1 MYRKI
6 LACILAL
13 LSMLLLLTGCKG
25 NTSDESDSAD
35 SSNVEEKVLT
45 LVSAEGLTDYK
56 IIYAKN
62 DGDKVSNSA
71 DDLKNK
77 INIRFKCEMS
87 INSDEQQE
95 ASEREIL
102 IGKTNREESQ
112 SVVSELKSGKYVIT
126 VVNKKIVILGDSA
139 ELTEKAVE
147 NFLEQ
152 MVLSEEAGQSLI
164 VNADLKI
171 EGDNSS
177 EGRYSLNENAEMR
190 IMTLNVAL
198 QKTEESKTY
207 ITNLVRDV
215 KPDVL
220 CLQECNSWQYNNVV
234 SKLAT
239 KYRVAFKKHSDGN
252 TVIYTPIIY
261 NSATLQLIDQGGGWL
276 NDRYTGTNTK
286 SYSWAVLKVKETGKL
301 FAVQNLHGA
310 VASNGYTGYE
320 NYSDTQ
326 LKQLQETWTKGN
338 SEQMLALSNTIRG
351 KHGDIAVFFAGD
363 FNADNT
369 TSAYNLYVQAGY
381 TEAEVG
387 ATVSKMPGYRTTH
400 KIGGP
405 ALTNKPSIDHIFYD
419 PNKVNCY
426 VHYIGT
432 KTKDELWA
440 SDHLMVYADFSLK

>member
-6 LACILAL
+6 LACILAI
-13 LSMLLLLTGCKG
+13 LSMLLLLAGCNG
-25 NTSDESDSAD
+25 NTSNESSSTDSA
-35 SSNVEEKVLT
+35 NAEEKTLT
-45 LVSAEGLTDYK
+45 LVSEEGLTDYK

-62 DGDKVSNSA
+62 DGEKVANSA
-71 DDLKNK
+71 DELKDK
-77 INIRFKCEMS
+77 INIRFKSEMS
-87 INSDEQQE
+87 MSSDEQQE

-112 SVVSELKSGKYVIT
+112 SVVSELKSGKYLIT
-126 VVNKKIVILGDSA
+126 VVNKKIVISGDSA
-139 ELTEKAVE
+139 ELTVKAVE
-147 NFLEQ
+147 DFLEQ
-152 MVLSEEAGQSLI
+152 MVLSEKAGQSLV

-171 EGDNSS
+171 EGSKSS
-177 EGRYSLNENAEMR
+177 GGRYSLNENAEMR

-215 KPDVL
+215 GPDVL

-234 SKLAT
+234 SRFAT
-239 KYRVAFKKHSDGN
+239 KYKVAFKMHADGA

-261 NSATLQLIDQGGGWL
+261 NSAKLQLVDQGGGWL

-310 VASNGYTGYE
+310 VASNDYTGYE

-338 SEQMLALSNTIRG
+338 SEQMLALASTIKN
-351 KHGDIAVFFAGD
+351 KHGDIPVFFAGD

-369 TSAYNLYVQAGY
+369 TPAYKLYTQEGY

-400 KIGGP
+400 KIGTP

-419 PNKVNCY
+419 PGKVNCY